1 MHLCSP
7 PVPVVTKILLPKHPA
22 IIMAGS
28 EVEKLC
34 TTIHASS
41 SAHLVSNNLDVHT
54 FRQQACKIYR
64 TKACAAKL
72 TIAVAA
78 AHSPAALNVSEHHAG
93 GNARRLV
100 HAGAGPPSAKLV
112 VWPDALP
119 ALGGLLTEHNPG
131 FSDLRNRRKWQR
143 RII

>member
-7 PVPVVTKILLPKHPA
+7 PVPVVTKILLPKHQLSSWLVRLLKSFA
-22 IIMAGS
+22 Q
-28 EVEKLC
+28 K
-34 TTIHASS
+34 IHASS

-72 TIAVAA
+72 TIAVAE
-78 AHSPAALNVSEHHAG
+78 AHSPAALNVSKHHAG

-112 VWPDALP
+112 VWPDAMP
-119 ALGGLLTEHNPG
+119 ALGRLLTEHNPG

-143 RII
+143 RIT